1 MPISSA
7 RRTCGSSQVLVPAP
21 GEVVRG
27 ITGRSR
33 TSGIGFGSQQQH
45 FIPATK
51 TLPLR
56 PAPHI
61 SDHRLAAVV
70 HMHMLDADGLRAAFL
85 RCRDASPH
93 NKKPREKGA
102 RV

>member
-56 PAPHI
+56 SRSAHFRLEPDRPH
-61 SDHRLAAVV
+61 SLH
-70 HMHMLDADGLRAAFL
+70 
-85 RCRDASPH
+85 
-93 NKKPREKGA
+93 A
-102 RV
+102 RRGRFEIG